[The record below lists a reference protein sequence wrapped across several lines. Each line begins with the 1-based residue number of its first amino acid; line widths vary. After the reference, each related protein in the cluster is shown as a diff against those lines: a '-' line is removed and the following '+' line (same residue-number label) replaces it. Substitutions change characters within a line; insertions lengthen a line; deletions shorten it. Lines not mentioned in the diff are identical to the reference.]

1 MNLTAGYNADIA
13 RVYGI
18 NEALLLDAITF
29 WERHSRRKDG
39 YCWFTAEEFEV
50 KTAIKPSAMKRAID
64 KLTAA
69 GIIEVK
75 NTYIIGTQIKCR
87 HFKMIQTPKSEVSK
101 VEQSDYAE
109 TAQSGSTETVQ
120 SVNSSDRTL
129 TELYL
134 PKGKCETPKTDEWK
148 SRLNPDINELF
159 EYWSETIGIPIR
171 SKVQRN
177 RNSCST
183 LIKQHGLDGVKKLIQ
198 GVRLAMDDQYAPN
211 ISDFIS
217 LQSKQNELIM
227 WGHKKEKRNAIP
239 IF

>member
-1 MNLTAGYNADIA
+1 MNLTAGYNADVA

-18 NEALLLDAITF
+18 NEALLLDSIEF
-29 WERHSRRKDG
+29 WMRNSRRKDG
-39 YCWFTAEEFEV
+39 YCWFTADEFEV
-50 KTAIKPSAMKRAID
+50 KTAVKRGAMERAVK
-64 KLTAA
+64 KLEKL
-69 GIIEVK
+69 GVIETK
-75 NTYIIGTQIKCR
+75 NTYIIGTHKKCK
-87 HFKMIQTPKSEVSK
+87 HYKIVGDVKSESSK
-101 VEQSDYAE
+101 TTQSDCIE
-109 TAQSGSTETVQ
+109 TAQSESSETTQ
-120 SVNSSDRTL
+120 SVNSSNRTL
-129 TELYL
+129 TELSL
-134 PKGKCETPKTDEWK
+134 SKDKGGEPQQYG
-148 SRLNPDINELF
+148 NPDINELF

-198 GVRLAMDDQYAPN
+198 GVRLAMDDQYAPR
-211 ISDFIS
+211 ISDFIT